1 MNLLRSSFCQDDV
14 ACSLP
19 THVDACG
26 HASTMESSS
35 ESETAA
41 SSETLQFDC
50 PMPHE
55 IPSRGSAL
63 HSAGLCQPCS
73 WFWKEGG
80 CHNGNECR
88 RCHLCP
94 KGEVKKR
101 RQMKVALMRTDGMSN
116 STLNGNMRSRSAS
129 TALTGLAQNMT

>member
-50 PMPHE
+50 PMPPE

-80 CHNGNECR
+80 CHNGKECR

-94 KGEVKKR
+94 KGEVKNR
-101 RQMKVALMRTDGMSN
+101 RRMKVKLMRVVGTGSDALNECACSSN
-116 STLNGNMRSRSAS
+116 DS
-129 TALTGLAQNMT
+129 TAL